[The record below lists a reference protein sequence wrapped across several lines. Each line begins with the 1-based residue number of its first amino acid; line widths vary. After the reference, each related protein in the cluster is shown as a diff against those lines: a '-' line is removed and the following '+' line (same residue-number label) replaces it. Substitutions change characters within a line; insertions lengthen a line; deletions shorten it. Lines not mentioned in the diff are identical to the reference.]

1 MLVVTGDLACTSQE
15 GNLKTVISVQT
26 GCAEQLMVSVSEIK
40 PSQFFFSAPYS
51 GNGVQNHDTVE
62 DFSASVK

>member
-1 MLVVTGDLACTSQE
+1 
-15 GNLKTVISVQT
+15 LKTVISVQT